1 MTQKQWNI
9 AIFMFNDVEVLDFAG
24 PFEVFA
30 VSRYGDGT
38 QPFNVLL
45 VSENGN
51 RVVARNG
58 LKVDVD
64 YSMAD
69 CPKLDLLLIPGGQGT
84 RKLMHNEN
92 VRAWIQSQYDDID
105 HLLTVCTGSLVVA
118 KTGLLA
124 GLSATT
130 YHTAFDLLT
139 EAEPTLEPRPGER
152 WVDNGKII
160 TSAGVSAG
168 IDMALHTVSR
178 LLGKDFADQT
188 ARYMEYEYWSVCLPP
203 LSRP

>member
-9 AIFMFNDVEVLDFAG
+9 AILMFDDVEVLDFAG
-24 PFEVFA
+24 PFEVFGVA
-30 VSRYGDGT
+30 RYEDGS
-38 QPFNVLL
+38 QPFNVCL
-45 VSENGN
+45 VSEDGK
-51 RVVARNG
+51 RVIARNG

-64 YSMAD
+64 YGLSD

-84 RKLMHNEN
+84 RTLMYNEN
-92 VRAWIQSQYDDID
+92 VQAWIQSQYDDVE

-118 KTGLLA
+118 KTGLLS
-124 GLSATT
+124 GLAATT

-178 LLGKDFADQT
+178 LLGKEFADQT
-188 ARYMEYEYWSVCLPP
+188 ARFMEYEYWSVGQFSAKP
-203 LSRP
+203 

>member
-1 MTQKQWNI
+1 MAQKQWNV
-9 AIFMFNDVEVLDFAG
+9 ALFMFDNVEVLDFAG

-30 VSRYGDGT
+30 VSRYDDDT
-38 QPFNVLL
+38 RPFNVYL
-45 VSENGN
+45 VSEDGE

-64 YSMAD
+64 YSMET
-69 CPKLDLLLIPGGQGT
+69 CPKTDLLLIPGGQGT
-84 RKLMHNEN
+84 RTLMHNEN
-92 VRAWIQSQYDDID
+92 VRAWIQSRFDEVE

-118 KTGLLA
+118 KAGLLS
-124 GLSATT
+124 GLAATT

-178 LLGKDFADQT
+178 LLGADFADKT
-188 ARYMEYEYWSVCLPP
+188 ARHMEYEYWSVGQFGEKQ
-203 LSRP
+203 

>member
-1 MTQKQWNI
+1 MTQKQWNV
-9 AIFMFNDVEVLDFAG
+9 AIFMFDDVEVLDFAG

-30 VSRYGDGT
+30 VARYEDGT
-38 QPFNVLL
+38 QPFNVYL
-45 VSENGN
+45 VSENGK

-58 LKVDVD
+58 LKIDVD
-64 YSMAD
+64 YSMAN
-69 CPKLDLLLIPGGQGT
+69 CLQPDLLLIPGGQGT
-84 RKLMHNEN
+84 RTLMHNEN
-92 VRAWIQSQYDDID
+92 VRAWIQSQYDGVE

-124 GLSATT
+124 NQSATT

-139 EAEPTLEPRPGER
+139 EAEPTLDARPGER

-178 LLGKDFADQT
+178 LLGKDFADKT
-188 ARYMEYEYWSVCLPP
+188 ARHMEYEYWSVGQF
-203 LSRP
+203 SEKS

>member
-1 MTQKQWNI
+1 MSQQQWDV
-9 AIFMFNDVEVLDFAG
+9 AIFMFDDVEVLDFAG

-30 VSRYGDGT
+30 VSRYDDGSK
-38 QPFNVLL
+38 PFNVYL
-45 VSENGN
+45 VSEDGE

-64 YSMAD
+64 YSMET
-69 CPKLDLLLIPGGQGT
+69 CPTPDLLLIPGGQGT
-84 RKLMHNEN
+84 RTLMHNQN
-92 VRAWIQSQYDDID
+92 VTNWIASKFDDVQ

-118 KTGLLA
+118 KTGLLK
-124 GLSATT
+124 GLAATT

-139 EAEPTLEPRPGER
+139 SAEPNLDPRPGER

-178 LLGKDFADQT
+178 LLGADFADKT
-188 ARYMEYEYWSVCLPP
+188 ARYMEYEYWSVGQF
-203 LSRP
+203 SNKA

>member
-1 MTQKQWNI
+1 MTQKQWI
-9 AIFMFNDVEVLDFAG
+9 VGIFMFDDVEVLDFAG

-30 VSRYGDGT
+30 VSRYDDGS
-38 QPFNVLL
+38 QPFNVYLI
-45 VSENGN
+45 SEDGK
-51 RVVARNG
+51 RVIARNG

-64 YSMAD
+64 YSMED
-69 CPKLDLLLIPGGQGT
+69 CPKTDLLLIPGGQGT
-84 RKLMHNEN
+84 RKLMHNET
-92 VRAWIQSQYDDID
+92 VRAWIQSQFNDLE

-139 EAEPTLEPRPGER
+139 SAEPTLDPKPGER

-168 IDMALHTVSR
+168 IDMALHTVQR
-178 LLGKDFADQT
+178 LLGKDFADKT
-188 ARYMEYEYWSVCLPP
+188 ARHMEYEYWSVGQ
-203 LSRP
+203 LSTKM

>member
-1 MTQKQWNI
+1 MTQKQWNL

-30 VSRYGDGT
+30 VSRYEDGT
-38 QPFNVLL
+38 NPFNVYL
-45 VSENGN
+45 VSEDGE

-64 YSMAD
+64 YSMET
-69 CPKLDLLLIPGGQGT
+69 CPPMDMLLVPGGQGT
-84 RKLMHNEN
+84 RTLMHNET
-92 VRAWIQSQYDDID
+92 VRAWIQSRFGELE

-118 KTGLLA
+118 KTGLLS
-124 GLSATT
+124 GLAATT

-139 EAEPTLEPRPGER
+139 EAEPNLDPRPGER

-178 LLGKDFADQT
+178 LLGADFADKT
-188 ARYMEYEYWSVCLPP
+188 ARHMEYEYWSVGQF
-203 LSRP
+203 SKK